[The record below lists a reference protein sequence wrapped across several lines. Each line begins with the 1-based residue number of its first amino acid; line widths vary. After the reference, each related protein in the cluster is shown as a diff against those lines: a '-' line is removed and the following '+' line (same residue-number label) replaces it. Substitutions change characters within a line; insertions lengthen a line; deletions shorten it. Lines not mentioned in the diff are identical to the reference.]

1 MSVSRIARTEV
12 DVARPDETVST
23 AAQRMAARQ
32 VGTLVV
38 VDEDRCPLG
47 ILTDRDVTV
56 RVVGARRDPQD
67 CRVREAM
74 TADPRTV
81 EETST
86 IEGALGVMRREGVR
100 RLPVVDHAGRLAG
113 IVTLDDVLGH
123 LVDELGE
130 MRRLLERSDPRNLA
144 LS

>member
-38 VDEDRCPLG
+38 VDEERRPVG

-56 RVVGARRDPQD
+56 RVVGARRDPES
-67 CRVREAM
+67 CRVSAAM
-74 TADPRTV
+74 TPDPRTV
-81 EETST
+81 EETAT
-86 IEGALGVMRREGVR
+86 IEGAIGVMRREGVR
-100 RLPVVDHAGRLAG
+100 RLPVVDRAGRLAA
-113 IVTLDDVLGH
+113 IVTLDDALGH

>member
-123 LVDELGE
+123 LVDELSE